1 MSRASRRDEGKRMR
15 SQSLGDLAREIFG
28 EVPVMDNAPSPSETT
43 NQQGYSMPS
52 VPLRG
57 RELSI
62 DADTII
68 KGLGWSIVALLA
80 TSYVFLYLASIHSP
94 FALLSAS
101 VWIIIYLVSF
111 AMGVIYEAKDLS
123 YVAYSLGLASSWCSD
138 TLWNIRVVLIFVLL
152 NTWTGIALIIAMLF
166 FPHYVSTILGDYFAQ
181 PIGFSLFLVLL
192 LIINS
197 L

>member
-1 MSRASRRDEGKRMR
+1 MSEASRRDEDKRRR

-28 EVPVMDNAPSPSETT
+28 EVPVMDNNPPPSATT
-43 NQQGYSMPS
+43 YQQGYSMPS

-62 DADTII
+62 DTDTII

-80 TSYVFLYLASIHSP
+80 TSYVFLLLAGSHSP
-94 FALLSAS
+94 FALLPAS

-111 AMGVIYEAKDLS
+111 AMGVIYETGLS
-123 YVAYSLGLASSWCSD
+123 SD
-138 TLWNIRVVLIFVLL
+138 MLSDIGIVLFFVLL
-152 NTWTGIALIIAMLF
+152 NTWPAIPLIITMLF
-166 FPHYVSTILGDYFAQ
+166 FPHYVPIFLGIGIAQ
-181 PIGFSLFLVLL
+181 PSGFLAVLA
-192 LIINS
+192 LIALINS